1 MTFFLGSQGNVR
13 LRRGADVA
21 LGSLPEI
28 IGLDDIST
36 VLNRIGTANGIDNFF
51 TGDRVD
57 IETTDARNLLFIPAA
72 NWSSGAVEDT
82 FSAYINVN
90 AAGGLRLFLTFA
102 DAVNNNRQNEIALQA
117 FTGDPVAVTI
127 VVRDVSSN
135 ILGDITGYE
144 FNASREQVD
153 TTALS
158 DKFKNQ
164 YNAGLIS
171 GSGRIECVFNNVT
184 DGTKETSFLMLQLIQ
199 RLDLGCAFDLF
210 LYLVDKE
217 LNPAEQSVFYSLTAV
232 VTNSGVSVDLDDA
245 IRCTLDFVT
254 TGELRLVVGTLA
266 EYLLKEDDD
275 RIRQEQSLDFLL
287 KEVTD

>member
-1 MTFFLGSQGNVR
+1 MTFFLGSQGNIR
-13 LRRGADVA
+13 LRRGTDPV
-21 LGSLPEI
+21 LGVLPET

-36 VLNRIGTANGIDNFF
+36 VLNRIGTANGIENLF
-51 TGDRVD
+51 TGDKVD
-57 IETTDARNLLFIPAA
+57 IETTDARSLLFIPVS
-72 NWSSGAVEDT
+72 NWSSGQVEDT

-102 DAVNNNRQNEIALQA
+102 DAVNNNRETEIALQA
-117 FTGDPVAVTI
+117 FTGDPIEVTFA
-127 VVRDVSSN
+127 VRDVGSN
-135 ILGDITGYE
+135 ILGDVTSYE

-153 TTALS
+153 TTTLS

-171 GSGRIECVFNNVT
+171 GSGRIECIFNNAT
-184 DGTKETSFLMLQLIQ
+184 DGVRETPLLMLQLIQ
-199 RLDLGCAFDLF
+199 RLDLGSAFDLF
-210 LYLVDKE
+210 LYLVDRD
-217 LNPAEQSVFYSLTAV
+217 LNPAEQSIFYSLTAV

-254 TGELRLVVGTLA
+254 TGELKLVVGTLA

-275 RIRQEQSLDFLL
+275 RIRQEQSLDYLL

>member
-1 MTFFLGSQGNVR
+1 MTFFLGSQGRVR
-13 LRRGADVA
+13 LRRGTDPV
-21 LGSLPEI
+21 LGVLNES

-36 VLNRIGTANGIDNFF
+36 VLNRIGTANGIDNLF
-51 TGDRVD
+51 TGDKVD
-57 IETTDARNLLFIPAA
+57 IETTDARNLLFIPAS
-72 NWSSGAVEDT
+72 NWSAGAIQDT
-82 FSAYINVN
+82 YSTFVNVN
-90 AAGGLRLFLTFA
+90 AAGGLRLYPTFA
-102 DAVNNNRQNEIALQA
+102 DAVNNNRSNEIALQS
-117 FTGDPVAVTI
+117 FTGDPIAVTLA
-127 VVRDVSSN
+127 VRDVGSN
-135 ILGDITGYE
+135 ILGDVTSYE

-153 TTALS
+153 TTTLS

-171 GSGRIECVFNNVT
+171 GSGRIECLFNNAS
-184 DGTKETSFLMLQLIQ
+184 DGTRETSLLMLQLIQ

-210 LYLVDKE
+210 LYLVDKDI
-217 LNPAEQSVFYSLTAV
+217 NPAEQSIFYSLTAV

-254 TGELRLVVGTLA
+254 TGELKLVVGTLA

-275 RIRQEQSLDFLL
+275 RIRQEQSLDYLL

>member
-1 MTFFLGSQGNVR
+1 MTFFLGSQGNIR
-13 LRRGADVA
+13 LRRGTDPV
-21 LGSLPEI
+21 LGVLSET

-36 VLNRIGTANGIDNFF
+36 VLNRIGTANGIENLF
-51 TGDRVD
+51 TGDKID
-57 IETTDARNLLFIPAA
+57 IETTDARNLLFIPVS
-72 NWSSGAVEDT
+72 NWSSGQVEDT
-82 FSAYINVN
+82 FSAYVNVN

-102 DAVNNNRQNEIALQA
+102 DAVNNNREAEIALQA
-117 FTGDPVAVTI
+117 FTGDPIAVTLA
-127 VVRDVSSN
+127 VRDVGSN
-135 ILGDITGYE
+135 ILGDVTSYE

-153 TTALS
+153 TTTLS

-171 GSGRIECVFNNVT
+171 GSGRIECIFNNAT
-184 DGTKETSFLMLQLIQ
+184 DGVRETPLLMLQLIQ
-199 RLDLGCAFDLF
+199 RLDLGSAFDLF
-210 LYLVDKE
+210 LYLVDRD

-254 TGELRLVVGTLA
+254 TGELKLVVGSLA
-266 EYLLKEDDD
+266 EYILKEDDD
-275 RIRQEQSLDFLL
+275 RIRQEQSLDYLL

>member
-13 LRRGADVA
+13 LRRGTESI
-21 LGSLPEI
+21 LGTLSED

-36 VLNRIGTANGIDNFF
+36 TLNRIGTANGIDNIF
-51 TGDRVD
+51 TGDKVD
-57 IETTDARNLLFIPAA
+57 IETTDARKLLFIPVS
-72 NWSSGAVEDT
+72 NWSSGTVEDT
-82 FSAYINVN
+82 FSAFVNIN

-102 DAVNNNRQNEIALQA
+102 DAVNNVRANEIALQS
-117 FTGDPVAVTI
+117 FTGDSIAITLA
-127 VVRDVSSN
+127 VRDSGSN
-135 ILGDITGYE
+135 ILGDVTSYE

-153 TTALS
+153 TTTLS

-171 GSGRIECVFNNVT
+171 GSGRIECIFNNAT
-184 DGTKETSFLMLQLIQ
+184 DGAKETSLLMLQLIQ

-210 LYLVDKE
+210 LYLVDKD
-217 LNPAEQSVFYSLTAV
+217 LNPAEQSIFYSLTAV

-254 TGELRLVVGTLA
+254 TGELKLVVGTLA

-275 RIRQEQSLDFLL
+275 RIRQEQSLNYLL

>member
-1 MTFFLGSQGNVR
+1 MTFFLGSQGNIR
-13 LRRGADVA
+13 LRRGTDPV
-21 LGSLPEI
+21 LGVLSET

-36 VLNRIGTANGIDNFF
+36 VLNRIGTANGIDNLF
-51 TGDRVD
+51 TGDKVD
-57 IETTDARNLLFIPAA
+57 IETTDARNLLFIPVS
-72 NWSSGAVEDT
+72 NWSSGQVEDT

-102 DAVNNNRQNEIALQA
+102 DAVNSTRANEIALQA
-117 FTGDPVAVTI
+117 FTGEPIAVTI
-127 VVRDVSSN
+127 AVRDIGSN
-135 ILGDITGYE
+135 VLGDVTSFE

-171 GSGRIECVFNNVT
+171 GSGRIECLFNNETSGV
-184 DGTKETSFLMLQLIQ
+184 KETSLLMLQLIQ

-210 LYLVDKE
+210 LYLIDKDRTPSE
-217 LNPAEQSVFYSLTAV
+217 ESVFYALTAV
-232 VTNSGVSVDLDDA
+232 VTNSGVVVDVGGV
-245 IRCTLDFVT
+245 ISCTLDFVT
-254 TGELRLVVGTLA
+254 TGELKLVVGVLA

-275 RIRQEQSLDFLL
+275 RIRKEQDLDYLL

>member
-1 MTFFLGSQGNVR
+1 MTFCLGSQGNVR
-13 LRRGADVA
+13 LRRGTELT
-21 LGSLPEI
+21 LGTLSED

-36 VLNRIGTANGIDNFF
+36 TLNRIGTANGIDNIF
-51 TGDRVD
+51 TGDKVN
-57 IETTDARNLLFIPAA
+57 IETTDARKLLFIPVS
-72 NWSSGAVEDT
+72 NWSSGTVEDT
-82 FSAYINVN
+82 FSAFVNINV
-90 AAGGLRLFLTFA
+90 AGGLRLFSTFA
-102 DAVNNNRQNEIALQA
+102 DAVNNVRSNEIALQS
-117 FTGDPVAVTI
+117 FTGDPIAITLA
-127 VVRDVSSN
+127 VRDSGSN
-135 ILGDITGYE
+135 ILGDVTSYE

-153 TTALS
+153 TTTLS

-171 GSGRIECVFNNVT
+171 GSGRIECIFNNAT
-184 DGTKETSFLMLQLIQ
+184 DGAKETSLLMLQLIQ

-210 LYLVDKE
+210 LYLVDKD
-217 LNPAEQSVFYSLTAV
+217 LNPAEQSIFYSLTAV

-254 TGELRLVVGTLA
+254 TGELRLVAGTLA

-287 KEVTD
+287 TEVTD

>member
-13 LRRGADVA
+13 LRRGTELT
-21 LGSLPEI
+21 LGTLSED

-36 VLNRIGTANGIDNFF
+36 TLNRIGTANGIDNIF
-51 TGDRVD
+51 TGDKVN
-57 IETTDARNLLFIPAA
+57 IETTDARKLLFIPVS
-72 NWSSGAVEDT
+72 NWSSGTVEDT
-82 FSAYINVN
+82 FSAFVNINV
-90 AAGGLRLFLTFA
+90 AGGLRLFSTFA
-102 DAVNNNRQNEIALQA
+102 DAVNNVRSNEIALQS
-117 FTGDPVAVTI
+117 FTGDPIAITLA
-127 VVRDVSSN
+127 VRDSGSN
-135 ILGDITGYE
+135 ILGDVTSYE

-153 TTALS
+153 TTTLS

-171 GSGRIECVFNNVT
+171 GSGRIECIFNNAT
-184 DGTKETSFLMLQLIQ
+184 DGAKETSLLMLQLIQ

-210 LYLVDKE
+210 LYLVDKD
-217 LNPAEQSVFYSLTAV
+217 LNPAEQSIFYSLTAV

-254 TGELRLVVGTLA
+254 TGELRLVAGTLA

>member
-1 MTFFLGSQGNVR
+1 MTFFLGSQGNIR
-13 LRRGADVA
+13 LRRGTDPV
-21 LGSLPEI
+21 LGVLSET

-36 VLNRIGTANGIDNFF
+36 VLNRIGTANGIDNLF
-51 TGDRVD
+51 TGDKVD
-57 IETTDARNLLFIPAA
+57 IETTDARNLLFIPVS
-72 NWSSGAVEDT
+72 NWSSGQVEDT

-102 DAVNNNRQNEIALQA
+102 DAVNNTRANEIALQA
-117 FTGDPVAVTI
+117 FTGEPIAVTI
-127 VVRDVSSN
+127 AVRDIGSN
-135 ILGDITGYE
+135 VLGDVTSFE

-171 GSGRIECVFNNVT
+171 GSGRIECLFNNETSGV
-184 DGTKETSFLMLQLIQ
+184 KETSLLMLQLIQ

-210 LYLVDKE
+210 LYLIDKDRTPSE
-217 LNPAEQSVFYSLTAV
+217 ESVFYALTAV
-232 VTNSGVSVDLDDA
+232 VTNSGVVVDVGGV
-245 IRCTLDFVT
+245 ISCTLDFVT
-254 TGELRLVVGTLA
+254 TGELKLVVGVLA

-275 RIRQEQSLDFLL
+275 RIRKEQDLDYLL

>member
-13 LRRGADVA
+13 LRRGTEVA
-21 LGSLPEI
+21 LGILTEQVIS
-28 IGLDDIST
+28 DDIST
-36 VLNRIGTANGIDNFF
+36 ALNRIGTANGIDNLF
-51 TGDRVD
+51 TGDKVD
-57 IETTDARNLLFIPAA
+57 IETTDARKLLFIPAS
-72 NWSSGAVEDT
+72 NWSSGTVQDT
-82 FSAYINVN
+82 YSTFVNVN
-90 AAGGLRLFLTFA
+90 AAGGLRLYPTFA
-102 DAVNNNRQNEIALQA
+102 DAVNNNRQNEIALQT
-117 FTGDPVAVTI
+117 FTGDPIAVTVAV
-127 VVRDVSSN
+127 RDIGSN
-135 ILGDITGYE
+135 ILGDVTSYE

-153 TTALS
+153 TTSLS

-171 GSGRIECVFNNVT
+171 GSGRIECVFNNAT
-184 DGTKETSFLMLQLIQ
+184 DGERETSLLMLQLIQ

-210 LYLVDKE
+210 LYLIDKD

-254 TGELRLVVGTLA
+254 TGELKLVVGTLA

-275 RIRQEQSLDFLL
+275 RIRQEQSLNFLL
-287 KEVTD
+287 TEVTD

>member
-13 LRRGADVA
+13 LRRGTNPV
-21 LGSLPEI
+21 LGVLSET

-36 VLNRIGTANGIDNFF
+36 TLNRIGTANGIDNLF
-51 TGDRVD
+51 TGDKID
-57 IETTDARNLLFIPAA
+57 IETTDARNLLFIPAS
-72 NWSSGAVEDT
+72 NWSSGTIQDT
-82 FSAYINVN
+82 YSTFVNVN
-90 AAGGLRLFLTFA
+90 AAGGLRLYPTFA
-102 DAVNNNRQNEIALQA
+102 DAVNNNRGNEIALQA
-117 FTGDPVAVTI
+117 FAGDPIAVTI
-127 VVRDVSSN
+127 SVRDTGSN
-135 ILGDITGYE
+135 ILGDVTSYE

-153 TTALS
+153 TTSLS

-171 GSGRIECVFNNVT
+171 GSGRIECVFNNAT
-184 DGTKETSFLMLQLIQ
+184 DGTKETSLLMLQLIQ

-275 RIRQEQSLDFLL
+275 RIRQEQSLDYLL

>member
-1 MTFFLGSQGNVR
+1 MTFFLGSQGRVR
-13 LRRGADVA
+13 LRRGTDPV
-21 LGSLPEI
+21 LGVLNES

-36 VLNRIGTANGIDNFF
+36 VLNRIGTANGIDNLF
-51 TGDRVD
+51 TGDKVD
-57 IETTDARNLLFIPAA
+57 IETTDARNLLFIPAS
-72 NWSSGAVEDT
+72 NWSSGTVQDT
-82 FSAYINVN
+82 YSTFVNVN
-90 AAGGLRLFLTFA
+90 AAGGIRLYPTFA
-102 DAVNNNRQNEIALQA
+102 DAVNNNRSNEIALQS
-117 FTGDPVAVTI
+117 FTGDPIAVTI
-127 VVRDVSSN
+127 AVRDVGSN
-135 ILGDITGYE
+135 ILGDVTSYE

-153 TTALS
+153 TTTLS

-171 GSGRIECVFNNVT
+171 GSGRIECLFNNAS
-184 DGTKETSFLMLQLIQ
+184 DGTRETSLLMLQLIQ

-210 LYLVDKE
+210 LYLVDKDI
-217 LNPAEQSVFYSLTAV
+217 NPAEQSIFYSLTAV

-254 TGELRLVVGTLA
+254 TGELKLVVGTLA

-275 RIRQEQSLDFLL
+275 RIRQEQSLDYLL

>member
-1 MTFFLGSQGNVR
+1 MTFFLGSQGRVR
-13 LRRGADVA
+13 LRRGTDLV
-21 LGSLPEI
+21 LGVLNES

-36 VLNRIGTANGIDNFF
+36 VLNRIGTANGIDNLF
-51 TGDRVD
+51 TGDKVD
-57 IETTDARNLLFIPAA
+57 IETTDARNLLFIPAS
-72 NWSSGAVEDT
+72 NWSSGTVQDT
-82 FSAYINVN
+82 YSTFVNVN
-90 AAGGLRLFLTFA
+90 AAGGIRLYPTFA
-102 DAVNNNRQNEIALQA
+102 DAVNNNRSNEIALQS
-117 FTGDPVAVTI
+117 FTGDPIAVTI
-127 VVRDVSSN
+127 AVRDVGSN
-135 ILGDITGYE
+135 ILGDVTSYE

-153 TTALS
+153 TTTLS

-171 GSGRIECVFNNVT
+171 GSGRIECLFNNAS
-184 DGTKETSFLMLQLIQ
+184 DGARETSLLMLQLIQ

-210 LYLVDKE
+210 LYLVDKDI
-217 LNPAEQSVFYSLTAV
+217 NPAEQSIFYSLTAV

-254 TGELRLVVGTLA
+254 TGELKLVVGTLA

-275 RIRQEQSLDFLL
+275 RIRQEQSLDYLL

>member
-13 LRRGADVA
+13 LRRGTEVA
-21 LGSLPEI
+21 LGILTEQVIS
-28 IGLDDIST
+28 DDIST
-36 VLNRIGTANGIDNFF
+36 ALNRIGTANGIDNLF
-51 TGDRVD
+51 TGDKVD
-57 IETTDARNLLFIPAA
+57 IETTDARKLLFIPAS
-72 NWSSGAVEDT
+72 NWSSGTVQDT
-82 FSAYINVN
+82 YSTFVNVN
-90 AAGGLRLFLTFA
+90 AAGGLRLYPTFA
-102 DAVNNNRQNEIALQA
+102 DAVNNNRQNEIALQT
-117 FTGDPVAVTI
+117 FTGDPIAVTI
-127 VVRDVSSN
+127 AVRDIGSN
-135 ILGDITGYE
+135 ILGDVTSYE

-153 TTALS
+153 TTSLS

-171 GSGRIECVFNNVT
+171 GSGRIECVFNNAT
-184 DGTKETSFLMLQLIQ
+184 DGERETSLLMLQLIQ

-210 LYLVDKE
+210 LYLIDKD

-254 TGELRLVVGTLA
+254 TGELKLVVGTLA

-275 RIRQEQSLDFLL
+275 RIRQEQSLNFLL
-287 KEVTD
+287 TEVTD

>member
-13 LRRGADVA
+13 LRRGTDPV
-21 LGSLPEI
+21 LGVLSEV

-36 VLNRIGTANGIDNFF
+36 VLNRVGTADGTDNLF
-51 TGDRVD
+51 TGDRID
-57 IETTDARNLLFIPAA
+57 FETTDARNLLFIPAV
-72 NWSSGAVEDT
+72 NWSSGVIEDT

-90 AAGGLRLFLTFA
+90 GVGGLRLFLTFA
-102 DAVNNNRQNEIALQA
+102 DAVNNNRENEIALQA
-117 FTGDPVAVTI
+117 FTGDPIALTI
-127 VVRDVSSN
+127 SVRDVGTN
-135 ILGDITGYE
+135 ILGDVVSYE

-171 GSGRIECVFNNVT
+171 GSGRIECIFNNAT
-184 DGTKETSFLMLQLIQ
+184 DGVKETSLLMLQLIQ

-210 LYLVDKE
+210 LYLIDDAI
-217 LNPAEQSVFYSLTAV
+217 NPAEQSIFYALTAV
-232 VTNSGVSVDLDDA
+232 VTNAGVSVELDDA

-254 TGELRLVVGTLA
+254 TGELKLVVGSLND
-266 EYLLKEDDD
+266 YLLKEDGD
-275 RIRQEQSLDFLL
+275 RIRLQRSLSYLL
-287 KEVTD
+287 TEVTD

>member
-13 LRRGADVA
+13 LRRGTELT
-21 LGSLPEI
+21 LGTLSED

-36 VLNRIGTANGIDNFF
+36 TLNRIGTANGIDNIF
-51 TGDRVD
+51 TGDKVN
-57 IETTDARNLLFIPAA
+57 IETTDARKLLFIPVS
-72 NWSSGAVEDT
+72 NWSSGTVEDT
-82 FSAYINVN
+82 FSAFVNINV
-90 AAGGLRLFLTFA
+90 AGGLRLFSTFA
-102 DAVNNNRQNEIALQA
+102 DAVNNVRSNEIALQS
-117 FTGDPVAVTI
+117 FTGDPIAITLA
-127 VVRDVSSN
+127 VRDSGSN
-135 ILGDITGYE
+135 ILGDVTSYE

-153 TTALS
+153 TTTLS

-171 GSGRIECVFNNVT
+171 GSGRIECIFNNAT
-184 DGTKETSFLMLQLIQ
+184 DGAKETSLLMLQLIQ

-210 LYLVDKE
+210 LYLVDKD
-217 LNPAEQSVFYSLTAV
+217 LNPAEQSIFYSLTAV

-254 TGELRLVVGTLA
+254 TGELRLVAGTLA

-287 KEVTD
+287 TEVTD

>member
-1 MTFFLGSQGNVR
+1 MTFFLGSQGNIR
-13 LRRGADVA
+13 LRRGTESV
-21 LGSLPEI
+21 LGVLSES

-36 VLNRIGTANGIDNFF
+36 TLNRIGTTNGVDNLF
-51 TGDRVD
+51 TGDKVD
-57 IETTDARNLLFIPAA
+57 IETTDARNLLFIPAS
-72 NWSSGAVEDT
+72 NWSSGTIQDT
-82 FSAYINVN
+82 YSAFVNVN
-90 AAGGLRLFLTFA
+90 AAGGLRLYPTFA
-102 DAVNNNRQNEIALQA
+102 DAVNNNRSNEVALQA
-117 FTGDPVAVTI
+117 FTGDPVPVTI
-127 VVRDVSSN
+127 SVRDVGSN
-135 ILGDITGYE
+135 ILGDVTSYE

-153 TTALS
+153 TTTLS

-171 GSGRIECVFNNVT
+171 GSGRIECIFNNST
-184 DGTKETSFLMLQLIQ
+184 DGTRETSLLMLQLIQ

-210 LYLVDKE
+210 LYLVDKD

-232 VTNSGVSVDLDDA
+232 VTNSGVSVDVDDA

-254 TGELRLVVGTLA
+254 TGELKLVVGTLA

>member
-13 LRRGADVA
+13 LRRGTNPV
-21 LGSLPEI
+21 LGVLSET

-36 VLNRIGTANGIDNFF
+36 TLNRIGTANGIDNLF
-51 TGDRVD
+51 TGDKID
-57 IETTDARNLLFIPAA
+57 IETTDARNLLFIPAS
-72 NWSSGAVEDT
+72 NWSSGTIEDT
-82 FSAYINVN
+82 YSTFVNIN
-90 AAGGLRLFLTFA
+90 AAGGLRLYPTFA
-102 DAVNNNRQNEIALQA
+102 DAVNNNRGNEIALQA
-117 FTGDPVAVTI
+117 FAGDPIAVTI
-127 VVRDVSSN
+127 SVRDTGSN
-135 ILGDITGYE
+135 ILGDVTSYE

-153 TTALS
+153 TTSLS

-171 GSGRIECVFNNVT
+171 GSGRIECVFNNAT
-184 DGTKETSFLMLQLIQ
+184 DGTKETSLLMLQLIQ

-275 RIRQEQSLDFLL
+275 RIRQEQSLDYLL

>member
-13 LRRGADVA
+13 LRRGTESV
-21 LGSLPEI
+21 LGVLNES

-36 VLNRIGTANGIDNFF
+36 VLNRIGTTNGVDNLF
-51 TGDRVD
+51 TGDKVD
-57 IETTDARNLLFIPAA
+57 IETTDARNLLFIPAS
-72 NWSSGAVEDT
+72 NWSSGTIQDT
-82 FSAYINVN
+82 YSAFVNVN
-90 AAGGLRLFLTFA
+90 AAGGLRLYPTFA
-102 DAVNNNRQNEIALQA
+102 DAVNNNRSNEIALQA
-117 FTGDPVAVTI
+117 FTGDPVPVTI
-127 VVRDVSSN
+127 SVRDVGSN
-135 ILGDITGYE
+135 ILGDVTSYE

-153 TTALS
+153 TTTLS

-171 GSGRIECVFNNVT
+171 GSGRIECIFNNST
-184 DGTKETSFLMLQLIQ
+184 DGTRETSLLMLQLIQ

-210 LYLVDKE
+210 LYLVDKD

-232 VTNSGVSVDLDDA
+232 VTNSGVSVDVDDA

-254 TGELRLVVGTLA
+254 TGELKLVVGTLA

>member
-13 LRRGADVA
+13 LRRGTDAA
-21 LGSLPEI
+21 LGVLSDT
-28 IGLDDIST
+28 IGLDDISA
-36 VLNRIGTANGIDNFF
+36 VLNRIGTTNGIDNLF
-51 TGDRVD
+51 TGDKID
-57 IETTDARNLLFIPAA
+57 IETTDARKLLFIPAS

-82 FSAYINVN
+82 FSAYININ
-90 AAGGLRLFLTFA
+90 AAGGLRLFSTFA
-102 DAVNNNRQNEIALQA
+102 DAVNNTRANEIALQA
-117 FTGDPVAVTI
+117 FTGEPIAVTI
-127 VVRDVSSN
+127 AVRDSGSN
-135 ILGDITGYE
+135 ILGDVTGYE

-171 GSGRIECVFNNVT
+171 GSGRIECLFNNETSGV
-184 DGTKETSFLMLQLIQ
+184 KETSLLMLQLIQ

-210 LYLVDKE
+210 LYLIDKDRTPSE
-217 LNPAEQSVFYSLTAV
+217 ESVFYALTAV
-232 VTNSGVSVDLDDA
+232 VTNSGVVVDVGGV
-245 IRCTLDFVT
+245 ISCTLDFVT
-254 TGELRLVVGTLA
+254 TGELRLVVGVLE

>member
-1 MTFFLGSQGNVR
+1 MTFFLGSQGNIR
-13 LRRGADVA
+13 LRRGTESV
-21 LGSLPEI
+21 LGVLSES

-36 VLNRIGTANGIDNFF
+36 TLNRIGTTSGIDNLF
-51 TGDRVD
+51 TGDKVD
-57 IETTDARNLLFIPAA
+57 IETTDARNLLFIPAS
-72 NWSSGAVEDT
+72 NWSSGTIQDT
-82 FSAYINVN
+82 YSAFVNVN
-90 AAGGLRLFLTFA
+90 AAGGLRLYPTFA
-102 DAVNNNRQNEIALQA
+102 DAVNNNRSNEVALQA
-117 FTGDPVAVTI
+117 FTGDPVPLTI
-127 VVRDVSSN
+127 SVRDVGSN
-135 ILGDITGYE
+135 ILGDITSYE

-153 TTALS
+153 TTTLS

-171 GSGRIECVFNNVT
+171 GSGRIECIFNNST
-184 DGTKETSFLMLQLIQ
+184 DGTRETSLLMLQLIQ

-210 LYLVDKE
+210 LYLVDKD

-254 TGELRLVVGTLA
+254 TGELKLVVGTLA

>member
-13 LRRGADVA
+13 LRRGTEVA
-21 LGSLPEI
+21 LGILTEQVIS
-28 IGLDDIST
+28 DDIST
-36 VLNRIGTANGIDNFF
+36 ALNRIGTANGIDNLF
-51 TGDRVD
+51 TGDKID
-57 IETTDARNLLFIPAA
+57 IETTDARKLLFIPAS
-72 NWSSGAVEDT
+72 NWSSGTVQDT
-82 FSAYINVN
+82 YSTFVNVN
-90 AAGGLRLFLTFA
+90 AAGGLRLYPTFA
-102 DAVNNNRQNEIALQA
+102 DAVNNNRQNEIALQT
-117 FTGDPVAVTI
+117 FTGDPIAVTVAV
-127 VVRDVSSN
+127 RDIGSN
-135 ILGDITGYE
+135 ILGDVTSYE

-153 TTALS
+153 TTSLS

-171 GSGRIECVFNNVT
+171 GSGRIECVFNNAT
-184 DGTKETSFLMLQLIQ
+184 DGERETSLLMLQLIQ

-210 LYLVDKE
+210 LYLIDKD

-254 TGELRLVVGTLA
+254 TGELKLVVGTLA

-275 RIRQEQSLDFLL
+275 RIRQEQSLNFLL
-287 KEVTD
+287 TEVTD